1 MASRIVLVASIDR
14 GLAMLNAISSRAKRL
29 LGAFLELGLTSRHV
43 LRPDILSIVLE
54 SLEHIIRIAAHSG

>member
-1 MASRIVLVASIDR
+1 MASRIVLVASIDG
-14 GLAMLNAISSRAKRL
+14 GLAMLNAVSSCTKRL